1 MLDAMGPM
9 YPSYPSQPYRGGNLP
24 TMEEVGPP
32 DTRYSSGTAPIY
44 ESGIQQMYGRSLAG
58 SDHEVQDEKAEPAWA
73 SNELTMYAQQ
83 DDVQGSGI
91 FDPPGTHPNIHP
103 DAGVFA
109 TNYSLPG
116 YHARERPFSETEV
129 RDVTTGR
136 PVRAVPSGAVAF
148 DSAAQIAF
156 IEDNLYGAPQPIVN
170 ASYRAPMGTRSIA
183 NTMQNPLPVGELPVA
198 LNEWSLGKLLV
209 GAVIAGGVLGAI
221 VAVVRK

>member
-1 MLDAMGPM
+1 MPS
-9 YPSYPSQPYRGGNLP
+9 YPVYPSQPYRGGTLP
-24 TMEEVGPP
+24 SMEQVGPP
-32 DTRYSSGTAPIY
+32 DTRYSSGTAPFY
-44 ESGIQQMYGRSLAG
+44 ESGIQSMYGRSLAG
-58 SDHEVQDEKAEPAWA
+58 SDHTVQDEKAEPAWA
-73 SNELTMYAQQ
+73 SNELAHYAEM

-116 YHARERPFSETEV
+116 YHAREVPFSNTEV

-156 IEDNLYGAPQPIVN
+156 IEDNLYGPPRPIVN
-170 ASYRAPMGTRSIA
+170 ASYRKPMRSFSIA
-183 NTMQNPLPVGELPVA
+183 NTMQNPVPIGDLPAQLQEL
-198 LNEWSLGKLLV
+198 SLGKLLV
-209 GAVIAGGVLGAI
+209 GAALAGGLLGAA
-221 VAVVRK
+221 VAWLNR